1 MVLDLRSGCTLRCSL
16 CLSSTGLLLF
26 PGHSEL
32 APVSGPLQFSFLFL
46 TALSSDHSALAPSCL
61 SSLSSGLTSSEKPA
75 LETQFQGLF
84 T

>member
-1 MVLDLRSGCTLRCSL
+1 MVFDLRSGRTLHRSL

-26 PGHSEL
+26 LDTQDLSQDL
-32 APVSGPLQFSFLFL
+32 CNSFLFL
-46 TALSSDHSALAPSCL
+46 TALSSDHSTLAPSCH
-61 SSLSSGLTSSEKPA
+61 SSLSSSEKPA